1 MTKFHQAWE
10 AAQRELDCWA
20 DAGLTAKLWVR
31 DDDAIEVSDS
41 LLRLHEFA
49 ANYDIRVGLAVI
61 PGKLQLDLPE
71 FLDHNIKQ
79 FYPMCHGWMHVDHSR
94 GNKPGEFGP
103 DRPLS
108 NMIGDA
114 QAALGLFG
122 EHFSTVKAIFVPPF
136 NRVTGAMVKTLPKI
150 GFFGVSLMPNFLER
164 KILQFG
170 PRLAWSGLIK
180 IPDFAEF
187 PRVDVHLDLINWKTK
202 TAQETNTTVSQLVL
216 HLRAR
221 RLGLIA
227 NTPIGL
233 LTHHLVHDERIWR
246 ALNEA
251 TEALNSHSA
260 VEFVDVG
267 HLADEHALKQVN
279 DGTHASR

>member
-1 MTKFHQAWE
+1 MTKFRGDQAWE
-10 AAQRELDCWA
+10 AVRRELDCWA
-20 DAGLTAKLWVR
+20 EAGLTAKFWVR
-31 DDDAIEVSDS
+31 DDDAVEVSDN
-41 LLRLHEFA
+41 LLRLREFA

-61 PGKLQLDLPE
+61 PGKLQLDLPG
-71 FLDHNIKQ
+71 FLDHNKKQ
-79 FYPMCHGWMHVDHSR
+79 FYPMCHGWKHIDHSR

-103 DRPLS
+103 DRPLL

-114 QAALGLFG
+114 QAALGLFC
-122 EHFSTVKAIFVPPF
+122 EHFSAVKAIFVPPF

-164 KILQFG
+164 KILRFG
-170 PRLAWSGLIK
+170 SQLAWSGLIK
-180 IPDFAEF
+180 IPNFAEF

-202 TAQETNTTVSQLVL
+202 SAQESSTTINQLIQ

-221 RLGLIA
+221 RLGLLAA

-251 TEALNSHSA
+251 SEVLKAHSA
-260 VEFVDVG
+260 AEFIDVG
-267 HLADEHALKQVN
+267 HLADEYALN
-279 DGTHASR
+279 